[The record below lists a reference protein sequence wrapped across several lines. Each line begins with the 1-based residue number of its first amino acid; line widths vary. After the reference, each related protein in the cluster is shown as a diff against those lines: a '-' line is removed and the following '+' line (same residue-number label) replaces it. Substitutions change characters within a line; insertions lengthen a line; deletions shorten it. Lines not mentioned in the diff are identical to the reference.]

1 LRLESEPDLATR
13 EGDEVEVSVSS
24 QGRDGVLTV
33 AVSGEIDLATG
44 PDVERAI
51 AVAIGSDGVSE
62 VRVDLSGVEFLDSS
76 GVALLLKGRRGADER
91 GIGFRVSG
99 ARGITL
105 QVLELTG
112 VWAYLT
118 GESLPDRP
126 AAR

>member
-1 LRLESEPDLATR
+1 
-13 EGDEVEVSVSS
+13 VEVSVSS

-76 GVALLLKGRRGADER
+76 GVALLLKGRRAADER
-91 GIGFRVSG
+91 GVGFRVSG
-99 ARGITL
+99 AHGITL

-112 VWAYLT
+112 VWAYLS
-118 GESLPDRP
+118 GENLPDQP